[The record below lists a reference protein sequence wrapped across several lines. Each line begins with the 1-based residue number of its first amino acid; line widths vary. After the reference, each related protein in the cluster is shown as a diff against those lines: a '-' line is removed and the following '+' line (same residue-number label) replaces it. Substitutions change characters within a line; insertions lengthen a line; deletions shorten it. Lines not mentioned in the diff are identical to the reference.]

1 MVSNSPGRI
10 NVTFQ
15 TDEKKVHQ
23 VIDLTQ
29 LTALLG
35 SDLIQIDEMLVEPKK
50 VDKKV
55 WVRNVNGVTLLI
67 QLK

>member
-15 TDEKKVHQ
+15 TDEKKINQLV
-23 VIDLTQ
+23 DLTQ

-35 SDLIQIDEMLVEPKK
+35 SDLIHIDELLEPKK

-55 WVRNVNGVTLLI
+55 WIRNVNGVTLLI

>member
-15 TDEKKVHQ
+15 TDEKKISQLV
-23 VIDLTQ
+23 DLTQ

-35 SDLIQIDEMLVEPKK
+35 SDLIHIDEMLEPKK
-50 VDKKV
+50 VDKKL
-55 WVRNVNGVTLLI
+55 WVRNVNGVTLHI